1 MNGDSDHEERLLETF
16 ASVMRRLDPRVMAAG
31 EQCEQSGTRRL
42 RVKPVYWAAVLII
55 ACIASAMVIQSL
67 PNRTGYEGGAELAHY
82 YRSLEKLFDDAELV
96 VLGTFTSNT
105 QVQNVEPGDPAAGK
119 LQLREF
125 IPETW
130 IKGAVSTPIWVALHA
145 REDPITGKWIGI
157 AGEALYQAGSRY
169 VLFLTEETHK
179 RDSDYYWT
187 TGAWQGSFGVRDG
200 KVWSRAELGES
211 EASEI
216 EANGKA
222 LSGFLNTLSNTQ

>member
-96 VLGTFTSNT
+96 VLGT
-105 QVQNVEPGDPAAGK
+105 
-119 LQLREF
+119 
-125 IPETW
+125 
-130 IKGAVSTPIWVALHA
+130 
-145 REDPITGKWIGI
+145 
-157 AGEALYQAGSRY
+157 
-169 VLFLTEETHK
+169 
-179 RDSDYYWT
+179 
-187 TGAWQGSFGVRDG
+187 
-200 KVWSRAELGES
+200 
-211 EASEI
+211 
-216 EANGKA
+216 
-222 LSGFLNTLSNTQ
+222 